1 MSLDEMLNSSGPQY
15 ERFGFEQAAMTINC
29 LRLARINDASLLAK
43 LQQFIL
49 IREGQ
54 LDKAKTYDIAM
65 FVYGFGL
72 LEYGSEALW
81 STLTS

>member
-1 MSLDEMLNSSGPQY
+1 MLNSSGPQY

-54 LDKAKTYDIAM
+54 LDKAKT
-65 FVYGFGL
+65 
-72 LEYGSEALW
+72 
-81 STLTS
+81 